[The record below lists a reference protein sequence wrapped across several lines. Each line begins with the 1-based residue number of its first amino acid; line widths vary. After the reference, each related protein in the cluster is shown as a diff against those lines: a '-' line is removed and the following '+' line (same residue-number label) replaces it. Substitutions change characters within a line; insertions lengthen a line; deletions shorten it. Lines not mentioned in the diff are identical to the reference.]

1 MARFPALNRRAAALT
16 AVLALLSAPA
26 LADVPKPEIP
36 RGKGDKCVEPT
47 EVMRRDHMK
56 FILHQRDETVHRGI
70 RTKKHSLVECIN
82 CHVPKA
88 EDPAR
93 QVHASSPKHFCSS
106 CHTYAAVTIDCFEC
120 HSDVPQETGVAK
132 EDLVVPVVHGSAPA
146 LDLEQEAA
154 RMAEAGGGAE

>member
-1 MARFPALNRRAAALT
+1 MARFSALFSWTAALA
-16 AVLALLSAPA
+16 AVLALLPAPVP
-26 LADVPKPEIP
+26 ADAPKPEIP

-56 FILHQRDETVHRGI
+56 FILRHRDETMHRGI
-70 RTKKHSLVECIN
+70 RTKKYSLAECIN

-93 QVHASSPKHFCSS
+93 QVHVSSPKHFCSS

-120 HSDVPQETGVAK
+120 HSDVPQETGVAR
-132 EDLVVPVVHGSAPA
+132 EDLVVPVHGSAPA

-154 RMAEAGGGAE
+154 RMAQAGGGAE